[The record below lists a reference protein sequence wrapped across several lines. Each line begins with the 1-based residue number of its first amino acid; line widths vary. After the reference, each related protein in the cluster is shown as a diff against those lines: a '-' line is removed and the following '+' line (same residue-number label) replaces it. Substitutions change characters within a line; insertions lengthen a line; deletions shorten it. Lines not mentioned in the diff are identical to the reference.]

1 MVPRD
6 ARKSGEPAAVNSSP
20 EGDRERGLPHVPGPA
35 GGGAGR
41 GSTSLPGTFQGPEAT
56 SPVERRSR
64 ILVLEEERQ
73 PSVAQRLLG
82 VNGVVVKALY
92 FASPALILVVWEILA
107 RAHVVDVRL
116 FSAPSLILRAL
127 VPVVASGEL
136 WVNTLVSLQRILL
149 GFLVGSGAGV
159 VLGLAMGL
167 APPVRAA
174 LGPMVASTF
183 PIPKLAIMPLI
194 LLVFGLGETSKV
206 VTVAVGVFYLVLI
219 NSMAGVMNIDK
230 IYLDVAR
237 SFGASRKDFYLTVA
251 LPGALP
257 MIFAG
262 LKLGMGTAL
271 LLIVAAELSAARAG
285 VGYMIWR
292 AYDMFDIERMFVG
305 LMTMS
310 LMGYL
315 LSNLLDVVERVVIPW
330 KD

>member
-1 MVPRD
+1 MT
-6 ARKSGEPAAVNSSP
+6 GHAVGNLTIESP
-20 EGDRERGLPHVPGPA
+20 EDV
-35 GGGAGR
+35 
-41 GSTSLPGTFQGPEAT
+41 Q
-56 SPVERRSR
+56 RS
-64 ILVLEEERQ
+64 ILVLEEERR
-73 PSVAQRLLG
+73 PSLAQRLFG
-82 VNGVVVKALY
+82 VNGVLVRALY

-107 RAHVVDVRL
+107 RAGAVDVRL
-116 FSAPSLILRAL
+116 FSAPSLILKAL

-136 WVNTLVSLQRILL
+136 WVNTLVSLQRVLL
-149 GFLVGSGAGV
+149 GFLVGSGMGV

-174 LGPMVASTF
+174 LGPMVAATF

-230 IYLDVAR
+230 IYLDVAK

-305 LMTMS
+305 LITMS
-310 LMGYL
+310 FMGYI

-330 KD
+330 KH